1 MTNEERYKRV
11 FPSNRVTN
19 DSIRDSIPTDWSSK
33 ESKKH
38 SGTFSQSNP
47 YYTQL
52 QKASSKADEDALFEL
67 SVKWE
72 AEQAGYLQER
82 ADKYADL
89 QEQRA
94 YDDPLAVVARKRS
107 AGINPDLEGSSAG
120 VGAGSSAVASMPSLE
135 TPTDNTSHFSNQLD
149 RHSMLVGTLGAVGTV
164 VSSLSGLGSTVING
178 ISTLK
183 QLPIVLKAGQLSNEL
198 AEELM
203 PFQIKQAEKNVD
215 LTGKNISLTD
225 ERIRGAR
232 IANESS
238 ELGLFNQS
246 LGVLNSLSSYI
257 TPDTP
262 EADVPNILRSLGVAE
277 DKVPIYQSGIKQWHS
292 NPAYK
297 ANYEKSIAERNKAEA
312 FNEVFSID
320 IMKGNI
326 ELQQQVET
334 AELLT
339 KYHQQDFQ
347 SKVAKYLNTDTSAQQ
362 VGNLTISQTSL
373 ASQQVGYDSKQ
384 LEYQRSLLNQDMKAF
399 TNQVDYLAHG
409 VKTSEATIAS
419 IRKKATDNNRPLTAS
434 ETALIQV
441 EQEKILS
448 YTTLGSRYLGDAK
461 NYVINTV
468 QNAFYSEQVLND
480 EGFIEPIWFTPN
492 YQSFIN
498 QNLNFTS
505 VVNGSVS
512 SEDIASSFGNA
523 LFDVGVKLAT
533 KGKSGGMTINNY
545 VP

>member
-1 MTNEERYKRV
+1 MTNEERYKQVTERV
-11 FPSNRVTN
+11 NRVTN
-19 DSIRDSIPTDWSSK
+19 DSLRFESTPADWSSK
-33 ESKKH
+33 KTKRH
-38 SGTFSQSNP
+38 SGTFSANNP
-47 YYTQL
+47 YFAQL
-52 QKASSKADEDALFEL
+52 DRASSKADEDALFEL
-67 SVKWE
+67 AVKWE

-94 YDDPLAVVARKRS
+94 YDDPRAVVARNRL
-107 AGINPDLEGSSAG
+107 AGINPDLGGSGPGAAP
-120 VGAGSSAVASMPSLE
+120 GAGSVTADMPSLN
-135 TPTDNTSHFSNQLD
+135 TPTENTSHFDNQLD

-183 QLPIVLKAGQLSNEL
+183 QLPITLKAGQLANQL
-198 AEELM
+198 AEDLM
-203 PFQIKQAEKNVD
+203 PFQVQQAEKNVN
-215 LTGKNISLTD
+215 LTDKNITLAD

-238 ELGLFNQS
+238 ELGLINQS
-246 LGVLNSLSSYI
+246 LGVLNSLSSYV

-262 EADVPNILRSLGVAE
+262 DEDVPNILRSLGIGE
-277 DKVPIYQSGIKQWHS
+277 DKLPIYQAGIKQWHS

-312 FNEVFSID
+312 FNDAFSLD
-320 IMKGNI
+320 LLKGNI

-339 KYHQQDFQ
+339 KYHQQEFQ
-347 SKVAKYLNTDTSAQQ
+347 SKVAKYLNTDTYAKQ

-373 ASQQVGYDSKQ
+373 ASQQVVYDSKQ
-384 LEYQRSLLNQDMKAF
+384 LEYMRSLLYQDMKSF
-399 TNQVDYLAHG
+399 KSQIDYLAHG
-409 VKTSEATIAS
+409 VNTSENTIAS
-419 IRKKATDNNRPLTAS
+419 IRQKATENNRPLSAS
-434 ETALIQV
+434 EQALIQV

-461 NYVINTV
+461 NYVINSV
-468 QNAFYSEQVLND
+468 QNAYYSQQVLND

-492 YQSFIN
+492 YHSFIN
-498 QNLNFTS
+498 QNLNFTN

-512 SEDIASSFGNA
+512 SDDIATSLGDA
-523 LFDVGVKLAT
+523 LFEVGVKLAT
-533 KGKSGGMTINNY
+533 K
-545 VP
+545 